1 MTLCSAPVFLR
12 ERPVAAKTFIDG
24 EWHDGNVPVIGA
36 TSHAIWLGS
45 VAFDGARAFEG
56 VTPDLDRHCERVV
69 NSARAMHL
77 ESPLSAGEI
86 MEIALDGVRRFG
98 PDAEVYIRPL
108 LYADSGLGLL
118 APDPDSTRFVLTVF
132 DAPMPTGDGFSA
144 CLSPYRRPGP
154 ETAPTDAKA
163 SCHYP
168 NSSRAIIDA
177 RDRGFQNPVMCDA
190 LGHVAEFATSNIWIV
205 KDGVA
210 ITPVPNG
217 SFLNGITRQRL
228 IGLMRADGIAVE
240 ERTVTVRDVEDADE
254 IFNSGNYGKVQPVTR
269 FEDRK
274 LQPGPVYRRA
284 RELYWD
290 FAHSR

>member
-1 MTLCSAPVFLR
+1 M
-12 ERPVAAKTFIDG
+12 AAKTYIDG
-24 EWHDGNVPVIGA
+24 DWHDGNVPVIGA

-45 VAFDGARAFEG
+45 IAFDGARAFEG
-56 VTPDLDRHCERVV
+56 VTPDLDRHCQRVV

-77 ESPLSAGEI
+77 ESPLTAGEI
-86 MEIALDGVRRFG
+86 MEIGLDGVRRFG
-98 PDAEVYIRPL
+98 PDAEVYIRPM
-108 LYADSGLGLL
+108 LYADAGLGLL
-118 APDPDSTRFVLTVF
+118 APDPESTRFVLTVF
-132 DAPMPTGDGFSA
+132 DAPMPTGEGFSA
-144 CLSPYRRPGP
+144 CVSPYRRPGP

-228 IGLMRADGIAVE
+228 IGLMRDDGIEVQ
-240 ERTVTVRDVEDADE
+240 ERTVTIQDVHDADE

-274 LQPGPVYRRA
+274 LQPGPIYRRA